1 MRQIELLS
9 CYLNKFRLKHKNI
22 VSISRF
28 FLVII
33 SLLFLIKL
41 SISFGKG
48 TIRQLLDNDDF
59 IIIMAS
65 LIGAIT
71 GGLITYFISTYTII
85 KTNFIKSSIIN
96 KNVSYIPLYNE
107 FKNMLYH
114 LISENEII
122 LYFNKSQE
130 YATRSSSV
138 NFTVW
143 HRIKKDNRYFQI
155 PNYLKV
161 ECECVENNI
170 IEYENS
176 ISNIK
181 SKGSEIFMNILQEYS
196 YTILE
201 SDQSR
206 ISEFFIDPISLIK
219 KINSVEKCFDQHNNI
234 YNFPSI
240 SNNHKILISD
250 KFIEEFN
257 RTTVISDFYF
267 SRKKLINSLSTL
279 INTLELIIKRIT
291 NEYESKNNIF

>member
-1 MRQIELLS
+1 MRQLELLF

-22 VSISRF
+22 VIISKI
-28 FLVII
+28 FLFIL

-41 SISFGKG
+41 SIAFGKG

-85 KTNFIKSSIIN
+85 KTNFIKSSILN

-107 FKNMLYH
+107 LKNMLSR
-114 LISENEII
+114 LIRDDDII
-122 LYFNKSQE
+122 LFFNKSQE
-130 YATRSSSV
+130 YANAYSV

-143 HRIKKDNRYFQI
+143 YRIRNDNRYFQI

-161 ECECVENNI
+161 ECECVEDHI
-170 IEYENS
+170 TEYENS
-176 ISNIK
+176 ISSIK
-181 SKGSEIFMNILQEYS
+181 SKGNEIFMNILQEYS
-196 YTILE
+196 YTIPE
-201 SDQSR
+201 SDQR
-206 ISEFFIDPISLIK
+206 NISSCFIDPVSLIK
-219 KINSVEKCFDQHNNI
+219 KINSVEKCFNQHDKI
-234 YNFPSI
+234 SNFPSI
-240 SNNHKILISD
+240 SNDNKALISA

-257 RTTVISDFYF
+257 KTTVISDFYC
-267 SRKKLINSLSTL
+267 SRKKLTDSLSTL